1 MYKFFL
7 FAYCNKLLLQLH
19 ITFVLYR
26 KKRKLMIDVQ
36 TNTFRRQSICSTLI
50 LGPAVIVAFVLV
62 NYFPGNKYDAT
73 VILDNVGFNLLVF
86 SVLAMAVL
94 SLLLSIKSSLS
105 NICNPCNELNRCS
118 SEANGID
125 EDIGEMR

>member
-1 MYKFFL
+1 
-7 FAYCNKLLLQLH
+7 
-19 ITFVLYR
+19 
-26 KKRKLMIDVQ
+26 MIDVQ

-86 SVLAMAVL
+86 SVLAMGVL
-94 SLLLSIKSSLS
+94 SLLLSIKSSLI
-105 NICNPCNELNRCS
+105 NICTSCEVNCCS
-118 SEANGID
+118 NDANGNN
-125 EDIGEMR
+125 EDSGEMR